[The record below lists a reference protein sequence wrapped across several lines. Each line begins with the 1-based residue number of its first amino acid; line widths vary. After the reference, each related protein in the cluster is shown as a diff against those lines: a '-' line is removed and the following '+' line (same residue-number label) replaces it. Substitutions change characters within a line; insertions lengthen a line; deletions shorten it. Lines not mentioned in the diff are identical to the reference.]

1 MHIHTDIY
9 TKLMNRYTDIYT
21 KYIYI
26 YIYIYLCIIYNET
39 QKSIKANDYQLAE
52 NDIYE

>member
-26 YIYIYLCIIYNET
+26 YVLYIM
-39 QKSIKANDYQLAE
+39 KHKKV
-52 NDIYE
+52 